1 MNPETKYR
9 IKNIFYENKGYLH
22 AKDLTEKGIHR
33 KYLSDLLKNE
43 EVIKL
48 KRGLY
53 KWNDEKFNSLNELID
68 VSMIIPDGVVCL
80 ASALSY
86 YELTTYTPLEYQ
98 IAIPNQKKIKN
109 VSYPPI
115 NLYYFSKKYYREGIK
130 EEKIGEYDIKIYDI
144 EKSLSDSFRYS
155 YEIPKDILIESLKGY
170 LSRSDKNINKL
181 MNYASGTSAEK
192 KLTKYLEVL
201 V

>member
-181 MNYASGTSAEK
+181 MNYATGTSAEK

>member
-53 KWNDEKFNSLNELID
+53 KWNDEKFNSLNELVD

-181 MNYASGTSAEK
+181 MNYAIGTSAEK